1 MGLKNPWVRGRTV
14 ALWAVAVLLLGV
26 FVYVGLRSG
35 PLAPVA
41 VTLTRVTAQPLTP
54 ALFGIGTVQAR
65 YTYKIGPTLAGRLL
79 RLEVHVGDSVKA
91 GQVVGEIDPVDL
103 QDRIH
108 SQELLLKRSQA
119 ALQEAQVRHAYAQ
132 SQAQRYDKLVAV
144 RAASEEIHAAK
155 QQEWQVAQAA
165 LAALAQDVAKARS
178 DREALLTQRR
188 HLRLIAPVDG
198 IVSARDAEPGTT
210 VVAGQSVVEIIDPQ
224 SLWIHTRFDQIS
236 ASGLAVQLAA
246 QVALR
251 SRSGA
256 LVPARVLR
264 VEPKADAVTEEI
276 LAKMVFDTLPQPL
289 PAVGEMAEVTVQLP
303 PLPAAPLVPNAAL
316 HRQGEQVGV
325 WRYSDGSPLQF
336 VPVQLGAADLNG
348 AVQVRQGLQ
357 EGERIVVY
365 SEKPLTAQ
373 SRVHVV
379 ERIAGVAP

>member
-54 ALFGIGTVQAR
+54 VLFGIGTVQAR

-79 RLEVHVGDSVKA
+79 RLDVHVGDSVKA

-103 QDRIH
+103 QDRIY

-178 DREALLTQRR
+178 DREALLAQRR

-276 LAKMVFDTLPQPL
+276 LAKMGFDTLPQPL